1 MREQREDIMKNFLRL
16 LTMALVVFTLIGC
29 NSGDNDE
36 GENQSGEISLEEIF
50 SSIKDQIAEDLQ
62 EAGLGEDVY
71 VDGQL
76 QMYIETDLT
85 DETATDDPLV
95 EMLLENMKIDSSQ
108 LANGYVLQAAM
119 NVNSDQIILLEA
131 ADEAEVAAL
140 QEGLERELENQ
151 HRIWESYL
159 PDQYEKVKNNIIK
172 VDGLFILYATYDDAQ
187 KLEAIFDEHL

>member
-1 MREQREDIMKNFLRL
+1 MKNFLRL